1 VKRVA
6 AQTGAKDKRMRRR
19 SVVVAS
25 LVAMTAGS
33 AAAGAR
39 AQQPTRAADP
49 PRIVE
54 LHIDGE
60 IEPVMAEA

>member
-1 VKRVA
+1 
-6 AQTGAKDKRMRRR
+6 MRRR